1 MQIIELD
8 SIEPITQIHEQV
20 FGTPF
25 PYESYEK
32 KSMSHKLYA
41 YAYYENEMLVG
52 YSIIVDQAE
61 EKNLYAWYG
70 GLLAEYQGHGTTIK
84 FFDIMV
90 EKARKLQYSSISL
103 ATTNCRPNMLRLAVK
118 YGFDIYDIKK
128 RDYGEGNKIYFR
140 YYLYPTCNIAISLI
154 NDDGSKLKIPELEK
168 LLVSAYKHNCIKIV
182 FNNIIEESDIKMV
195 IYAKRY
201 CKKFL
206 RPIEFELNGNLNI
219 TTQIQD

>member
-25 PYESYEK
+25 PYENYK
-32 KSMSHKLYA
+32 KKAMSHRLYT
-41 YAYYENEMLVG
+41 YAYYENKILVG
-52 YSIIVDQAE
+52 YSIVIDQAE

-70 GLLAEYQGHGTTIK
+70 GLLAEYQGYGTTIK

-90 EKARKLQYSSISL
+90 EKAQKLHYSSISL
-103 ATTNCRPNMLRLAVK
+103 ATTNCRPNMLRLAIK

-128 RDYGEGNKIYFR
+128 RDFGEGNKIYFK
-140 YYLYPTCNIAISLI
+140 YFLHPTCIITISLI
-154 NDDGSKLKIPELEK
+154 NDDSSKLKIPELEK
-168 LLVSAYKHNCIKIV
+168 LLVSAYKHNCTKIV
-182 FNNIIEESDIKMV
+182 FNNILEESDIKAV
-195 IYAKRY
+195 IFAKRY

-206 RPIEFELNGNLNI
+206 RPIFFELNGNLNI
-219 TTQIQD
+219 IAQIQD